1 MDLVSAVGLVQSSIG
16 LALQFGKVAKTLND
30 VANKYK
36 NAKLAIKSLAQNLDI
51 LELAWTQIG
60 EWFQGQSE
68 DGLYDDS
75 LTKRVVGFLETGVL
89 VIEALQYDLQ
99 AYNMDD
105 IGFSQRTKFL
115 WNEISLE
122 AHRSRIR
129 DQALSMSLF
138 LQVVQLYATIPWQ
151 CAHLCID
158 AGTSDYNKL
167 TLYSPTPQAR
177 AKLLHKSES
186 LFQKSDESAYST
198 DSIVPSRMSA
208 STGPRDSYVSDQND
222 DTVQSRRMSFEKGL
236 FMSRVYLRNYKNVMA
251 KEISK
256 ARRGSKLKVGIT
268 TADQTA
274 KNWEAIRDQIE
285 ADSLLARSREGSI
298 CDNDTVRSSINSE
311 SRHRFSEEVS
321 GDQIEEDDNLLA
333 TVYEEPN
340 DDNDPFNNIKSESRH
355 RFSEEVIRDR
365 NEGNGLIAKF
375 EGPINDNNIIRSHTS
390 SESRHGFSEEVIAI
404 GVSGAL
410 FDSELIRTC
419 EQGDSLQAKWLAVRG
434 VDLHAHFKQ
443 GSYSG
448 LTAIHVAVIHGHID
462 VVKALLSCGASIEE
476 ETASECRRPLHLAAL
491 TGQVSMTKY
500 LIREGAQLDAK
511 SQHGMQPIHDASWSG
526 SVEILDALTAAGARV
541 DCLDSF
547 GRQPLHW
554 AAMTP
559 NQSDFIQCLV
569 RKGADIEAKA
579 FDGSRPLR
587 LACTSDPTKLRT
599 LVDLG
604 AMTDYDDG
612 SESVLET
619 AIEHDSKW
627 ALKILLSNGADPNC
641 QNHRGKTVLFTLAR
655 SVCNS
660 LGQSSDDLNMCR
672 LLLDHGVDVHLKD
685 KEGNQVLHCL
695 ASHSSGNFATTQEL
709 AKLLLDRGAALND
722 TNDQGCSPLYIAIY
736 YGNRQ
741 LSRLLLESGSRILI
755 NLAGFD
761 MSVQAR
767 WLIASPMPFYTLRI
781 RHSDSAFQPQG
792 EISAHGFEL
801 SLDGDGYFT
810 ESAVNIVCSELWYKL
825 YQRGHA
831 FSPPSATLTSS

>member
-30 VANKYK
+30 VAYKYK

-68 DGLYDDS
+68 DGLHDDS
-75 LTKRVVGFLETGVL
+75 LTRRVEGFLETGVL
-89 VIEALQYDLQ
+89 VIEALQHDLQ
-99 AYNMDD
+99 AYNIDD
-105 IGFSQRTKFL
+105 IGFSQRTKFV
-115 WNEISLE
+115 WNEISLQ

-138 LQVVQLYATIPWQ
+138 LQVVNLYATIPWQ
-151 CAHLCID
+151 CTQLCID

-177 AKLLHKSES
+177 AKLLHKSEAQ
-186 LFQKSDESAYST
+186 FQKSDESAYST
-198 DSIVPSRMSA
+198 DSIVPSRMSV

-236 FMSRVYLRNYKNVMA
+236 FMSRVYLRSYKNVMA

-256 ARRGSKLKVGIT
+256 AIRGSKLKVGIT
-268 TADQTA
+268 MADQTA

-298 CDNDTVRSSINSE
+298 NDNDTIRSSINSG
-311 SRHRFSEEVS
+311 SRHRFSVEIA
-321 GDQIEEDDNLLA
+321 GDQIEEEESLLA

-340 DDNDPFNNIKSESRH
+340 DDNDPTSHINSESTH
-355 RFSEEVIRDR
+355 RFSEEAIRGQVEGDR
-365 NEGNGLIAKF
+365 LIARL
-375 EGPINDNNIIRSHTS
+375 EGSINDNNATRSHTS
-390 SESRHGFSEEVIAI
+390 FESRHRLSEEVIATSI
-404 GVSGAL
+404 SDAL
-410 FDSELIRTC
+410 FDNELIRTC
-419 EQGDSLQAKWLAVRG
+419 EQGDSLQARWLAVRG

-443 GSYSG
+443 GSYSEF
-448 LTAIHVAVIHGHID
+448 TAIHVATIHGHIN
-462 VVKALLSCGASIEE
+462 VVQVLLSCGANLEG

-491 TGQVSMTKY
+491 TGQVSMAKF
-500 LIREGAQLDAK
+500 LIQEGAQLDAK
-511 SQHGMQPIHDASWSG
+511 TQHGMQPIHDAAWFG
-526 SVEILDALTAAGARV
+526 SVEILDVLTEAGARV

-547 GRQPLHW
+547 GHQPLHW
-554 AAMTP
+554 AAVTP
-559 NQSDFIQCLV
+559 NQSDFIQCLI

-587 LACTSDPTKLRT
+587 LACTSDPTKLRN
-599 LVDLG
+599 LIELG

-619 AIEHDSKW
+619 AIKCDSKW

-641 QNHRGKTVLFTLAR
+641 QDHEDKTVLFTLAR

-660 LGQSSDDLNMCR
+660 LRESSDDLKTCR
-672 LLLDHGVDVHLKD
+672 LLLDHGVDVNLKD
-685 KEGNQVLHCL
+685 KEGNQVLHCI
-695 ASHSSGNFATTQEL
+695 ATHKSGNFATTQEL

-722 TNDQGCSPLYIAIY
+722 TNDQGCSPLYIAMY
-736 YGNRQ
+736 YRNRQ
-741 LSRLLLESGSRILI
+741 LSKLLLESGSRILI
-755 NLAGFD
+755 NLAGFT
-761 MSVQAR
+761 MNVQAR
-767 WLIASPMPFYTLRI
+767 WLTASPTPFYTLRI
-781 RHSDSAFQPQG
+781 RCSNSAFQHRG
-792 EISAHGFEL
+792 EISAHSFEL
-801 SLDGDGYFT
+801 SLDLDGYFT

-825 YQRGHA
+825 YERGHA
-831 FSPPSATLTSS
+831 LSPPATLISL

>member
-1 MDLVSAVGLVQSSIG
+1 MDLISAVGLVQSSIG

-30 VANKYK
+30 VADKYK

-68 DGLYDDS
+68 DGLHDDS
-75 LTKRVVGFLETGVL
+75 LTKRVEGFLETGVL
-89 VIEALQYDLQ
+89 VIEALQHDLQ
-99 AYNMDD
+99 AYNIED
-105 IGFSQRTKFL
+105 IGFSQRTRFM
-115 WNEISLE
+115 WNEISLQ

-138 LQVVQLYATIPWQ
+138 LQVVNLYATISWQ
-151 CAHLCID
+151 YARLCIG
-158 AGTSDYNKL
+158 AGNSDYKKL
-167 TLYSPTPQAR
+167 TFSSPTPQAR

-222 DTVQSRRMSFEKGL
+222 DIVQSRRMSFEKGL
-236 FMSRVYLRNYKNVMA
+236 LMSRVYLRNYKNVMA

-256 ARRGSKLKVGIT
+256 ARSGSKLKVGVT

-274 KNWEAIRDQIE
+274 NNWEAIRDQIE
-285 ADSLLARSREGSI
+285 ADSLLTRSREGSI
-298 CDNDTVRSSINSE
+298 SDNDTIRSSIKSD
-311 SRHRFSEEVS
+311 SRYRFSEEVTR
-321 GDQIEEDDNLLA
+321 DQIVEDTLLA

-340 DDNDPFNNIKSESRH
+340 NDNDPTRSHNNSESSHRFSGEVIRGRIEGDSLIARSCEGSINHNNTIKSHTSSESGH
-355 RFSEEVIRDR
+355 RFSEEVIV
-365 NEGNGLIAKF
+365 
-375 EGPINDNNIIRSHTS
+375 TS
-390 SESRHGFSEEVIAI
+390 
-404 GVSGAL
+404 VSGVL
-410 FDSELIRTC
+410 FDNELIRTC
-419 EQGDSLQAKWLAVRG
+419 EQGDSLQARWLAVRG
-434 VDLHAHFKQ
+434 VDLHAQFKQ

-448 LTAIHVAVIHGHID
+448 FRAIHVAAIHGHID
-462 VVKALLSCGASIEE
+462 VVKVLLSCGANMEE
-476 ETASECRRPLHLAAL
+476 ETVPECRRPLHLAAL
-491 TGQVSMTKY
+491 TGQASMAKF
-500 LIREGAQLDAK
+500 LILEGAQLNAK

-526 SVEILDALTAAGARV
+526 SVEILDALTEAGARV

-547 GRQPLHW
+547 GHQPLHW
-554 AAMTP
+554 AAVTP
-559 NQSDFIQCLV
+559 NQSDFIQNLI

-579 FDGSRPLR
+579 FNGSRPLR

-599 LVDLG
+599 LIELG

-619 AIEHDSKW
+619 AIKCDSKW

-641 QNHRGKTVLFTLAR
+641 QNHEGKTVLYTLAR

-660 LGQSSDDLNMCR
+660 LGESSDDLNMCR
-672 LLLDHGVDVHLKD
+672 LLLDHGVNVNLRD

-695 ASHSSGNFATTQEL
+695 ASHNSGNFATTQEL
-709 AKLLLDRGAALND
+709 AKLLLDRGAAVNV
-722 TNDQGCSPLYIAIY
+722 TNDPGCSPLYLAIY
-736 YGNRQ
+736 YRNRQ

-755 NLAGFD
+755 NLVGFD

-767 WLIASPMPFYTLRI
+767 WIPASPTPYYILRI
-781 RHSDSAFQPQG
+781 RYSNSAFQHQE
-792 EISAHGFEL
+792 EISAHSFEL
-801 SLDGDGYFT
+801 SFDEHGYFT
-810 ESAVNIVCSELWYKL
+810 ESAMNMVCSEVWYTL
-825 YQRGHA
+825 YRRGRA
-831 FSPPSATLTSS
+831 FPPPTSFISS